1 MDGVAESFA
10 GKTRC
15 FAAGGTIGSV
25 GSSTRIEGVKLSDRE
40 ILALLKEHAQLMIA
54 EIEALTDA
62 NCNTLKV
69 RLRELV
75 RDDFIEQNGKGADN
89 LVSLESQ
96 ITDIKVR
103 MANCHTSWYN
113 LKLR

>member
-1 MDGVAESFA
+1 MDGVAEFFA

-25 GSSTRIEGVKLSDRE
+25 GSSTRIEGMKLSDRE

-54 EIEALTDA
+54 EIEALTDV
-62 NCNTLKV
+62 NRNTLKV

-75 RDDFIEQNGKGADN
+75 GDDFIEQNGKARA
-89 LVSLESQ
+89 
-96 ITDIKVR
+96 T
-103 MANCHTSWYN
+103 WYR
-113 LKLR
+113 LKAK